1 MWPALPTG
9 RKQRRKLLKKPE
21 SSASKEAVGAAERLC
36 GPIVALR
43 FMFRRIP
50 VSMDGEEVGE
60 TVEQRLRERRTE
72 PVKRVIFTAL
82 AEFQPAKMLMRINI

>member
-1 MWPALPTG
+1 M
-9 RKQRRKLLKKPE
+9 
-21 SSASKEAVGAAERLC
+21 AAERLC

-60 TVEQRLRERRTE
+60 TVEQRPRERRTE
-72 PVKRVIFTAL
+72 PVKRVIFTAS
-82 AEFQPAKMLMRINI
+82 AEFQPVKMLMRINIQFLFV